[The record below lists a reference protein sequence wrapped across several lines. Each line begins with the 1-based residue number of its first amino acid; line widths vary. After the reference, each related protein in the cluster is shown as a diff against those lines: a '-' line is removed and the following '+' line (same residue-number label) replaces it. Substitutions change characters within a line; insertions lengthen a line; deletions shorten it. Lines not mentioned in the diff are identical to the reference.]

1 MSCMAE
7 GSLVRQDGVR
17 AEGRAV
23 AADLDSLREE
33 CRALVRKRAVMAA
46 AVSFVPIPGVDFITD
61 VAVLVNLLP
70 EINARFG
77 LSEAQVER
85 LSPARKAIAYR
96 LMVTAG
102 GALARKLTTTQLLS
116 TVLRR
121 AGIRLGF
128 MEASRLVPLIGQGV
142 AAIVAYIALTQLAYR
157 HIDECRALALEVRNA
172 TA

>member
-1 MSCMAE
+1 MPE
-7 GSLVRQDGVR
+7 GSLIRHGGARTD
-17 AEGRAV
+17 GRAV
-23 AADLDSLREE
+23 AADLDDLRDA
-33 CRALVRKRAVMAA
+33 CRSLVRKRAVMAA
-46 AVSFVPIPGVDFITD
+46 AVSFVPIPGVDLITD

-70 EINARFG
+70 EINSRFG
-77 LSEAQVER
+77 LTEAQVER

-102 GALARKLTTTQLLS
+102 GALARKLTTTQLLT

-142 AAIVAYIALTQLAYR
+142 AAVIAYIALTQLAYR
-157 HIDECRALALEVRNA
+157 HIDECRALALEVHRA